1 MNDIFKINYEI
12 NMKSFNLIFQIF
24 ISIAISLVII
34 FWFTGMNS
42 AFEADQ
48 ECHYLLSTFS
58 NETEDYGCDHDLETH
73 QWILY
78 IKSDSNNPAKVL
90 KRFRYRFL

>member
-1 MNDIFKINYEI
+1 
-12 NMKSFNLIFQIF
+12 MKNFNLIFKAILLVV
-24 ISIAISLVII
+24 ISLVMF

-48 ECHYLLSTFS
+48 ECHYSLSTYTDKE
-58 NETEDYGCDHDLETH
+58 ETYGCDHDLETH

-78 IKSDSNNPAKVL
+78 LKGDSNNPAKVL